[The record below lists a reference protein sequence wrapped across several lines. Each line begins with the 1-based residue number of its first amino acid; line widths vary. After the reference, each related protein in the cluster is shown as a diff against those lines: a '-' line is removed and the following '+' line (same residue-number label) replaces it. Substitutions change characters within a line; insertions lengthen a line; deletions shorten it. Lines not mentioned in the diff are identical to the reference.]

1 MESLHILIL
10 FFLFLLGM
18 NFFQNLKRIEAYDGN
33 NPRKNLPLI
42 SVLVPARN
50 EEDTI
55 ETCLSSLLESTYPHL
70 EIIVLDDNSKDRTYS
85 IVQKY
90 SERHEHLRIIKGK
103 KLPPGW
109 NGKNWACHQLSQAA
123 RGEWFLFTDA
133 DTCHSPYSIASALD
147 AANKSQ
153 STFLTAIPGLIT
165 KTWAEKLILPV
176 IHFAFF
182 VLLPF
187 NIINFKGNSRLAIG
201 IGPFLFI
208 QKGCYFSCG
217 GFEAIKT
224 EILDDMALA
233 RRVKRTGGKLCVIDG
248 TELLTVRFYTC
259 LREVWTGLSK
269 NSFQAIGSS
278 PHFLLGLSLLCYFL
292 FIYPYFCLGSAIYY
306 GEGITLPLF
315 QVIVI
320 SLIKLVMASR
330 FKTSMLF
337 GLFHPLMIIM
347 TFMILFNSFR
357 LSLFGKKIEW
367 KERLYPV
374 E

>member
-1 MESLHILIL
+1 MDSLHLVIL
-10 FFLFLLGM
+10 FILFLLGM
-18 NFFQNLKRIEAYDGN
+18 NFFQNLKRIEESEIGS
-33 NPRKNLPLI
+33 PEKNLPLI

-55 ETCLSSLLESTYPHL
+55 EKCLSSLLKSDYPHI
-70 EIIVLDDNSKDRTYS
+70 EIIVLDDNSKDRTYPIIKEFS
-85 IVQKY
+85 KTHD
-90 SERHEHLRIIKGK
+90 SLRIIKGK

-109 NGKNWACHQLSQAA
+109 NGKNWACHQLSHAA
-123 RGEWFLFTDA
+123 KGEWFLFTDA
-133 DTCHSPYSIASALD
+133 DTCHSPQSISSAFE
-147 AANKSQ
+147 AAQKSH
-153 STFLTAIPGLIT
+153 SVFLTAIPGLIT

-182 VLLPF
+182 VFLPF

-208 QKGCYFSCG
+208 ERACYLSCG

-233 RRVKRTGGKLCVIDG
+233 NKVKQRNGKLCVIDG

-259 LREVWTGLSK
+259 LKEVWAGLSK

-278 PHFLLGLSLLCYFL
+278 PHILLGLALVCYFL
-292 FIYPYFCLGSAIYY
+292 FIYPYFCLGTAIYY
-306 GEGITLPLF
+306 GQNITLPLL
-315 QVIVI
+315 QVTAI
-320 SLIKLVMASR
+320 SSIKMVMAHR
-330 FKTSMLF
+330 FKTSLLY
-337 GLFHPLMIIM
+337 GLLHPLMIVLI
-347 TFMILFNSFR
+347 FLILFNSFR
-357 LSLFGKKIEW
+357 LTLFGRKIEW

>member
-1 MESLHILIL
+1 MDSLYIAILG
-10 FFLFLLGM
+10 FLFLLGM
-18 NFFQNLKRIEAYDGN
+18 NFFQNLKRIDVFEN
-33 NPRKNLPLI
+33 KTPEKNLPLI

-50 EEDTI
+50 EEKTI
-55 ETCLSSLLESTYPHL
+55 GICLASLLKSNYPHV
-70 EIIVLDDNSKDRTYS
+70 EILVLDDNSKDRTYS
-85 IVQKY
+85 IVQEF
-90 SERHEHLRIIKGK
+90 SEKHKNLRIIKGK

-109 NGKNWACHQLSQAA
+109 NGKNWACHQLSHAA

-133 DTCHSPYSIASALD
+133 DTCHSPHSIKTAFE
-147 AANKSQ
+147 AARKSQ
-153 STFLTAIPGLIT
+153 SVFLTVIPGLIT
-165 KTWAEKLILPV
+165 KTWAEKLVLPI

-182 VLLPF
+182 VLLPY
-187 NIINFKGNSRLAIG
+187 NIINFRGNCRLAIG

-208 QKGCYFSCG
+208 QKNCYFSCG

-233 RRVKRTGGKLCVIDG
+233 NRVKQRKERLCVIDG

-259 LREVWTGLSK
+259 FREVWTGLSK

-292 FIYPYFCLGSAIYY
+292 FIYPYFCLVSAIYY
-306 GEGITLPLF
+306 GQSVTLPLL
-315 QVIVI
+315 QVATI

-330 FKTSMLF
+330 FRTSL
-337 GLFHPLMIIM
+337 LYSLLHPFMVIMI
-347 TFMILFNSFR
+347 FLILFNSFR
-357 LSLFGKKIEW
+357 LTLFGKKIEW